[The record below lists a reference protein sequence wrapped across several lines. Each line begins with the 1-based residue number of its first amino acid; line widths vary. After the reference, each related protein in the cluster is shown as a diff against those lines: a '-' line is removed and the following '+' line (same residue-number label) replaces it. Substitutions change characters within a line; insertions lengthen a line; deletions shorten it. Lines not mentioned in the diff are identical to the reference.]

1 MKDIINRLDKKK
13 SSNCWMSAE
22 KSNYTDTEVFVQYRY
37 NESIEDCVKRAFSD
51 QDATEIYSV
60 LKQSGRTLVLRRI
73 YCFINMITRTLE
85 VYRGKDTKT
94 DEITA
99 MFERLLETR
108 ITPITLRSEEL
119 QKLYSMHS
127 TELNQAMFRNID
139 GLFYEILRGN
149 SLQDNQKFKDY
160 ADKFT
165 ESLRVISFRPKIRFL
180 NGNNRYQITVNGDKG
195 TVKFSNQENEFR
207 FRPRFEI
214 RQITFMIASIL
225 GIIAS

>member
-1 MKDIINRLDKKK
+1 MKEIINRLDKKK

-22 KSNYTDTEVFVQYRY
+22 KSNYTDTEVFVQYWY

-149 SLQDNQKFKDY
+149 SLQDNQKFKD
-160 ADKFT
+160 
-165 ESLRVISFRPKIRFL
+165 
-180 NGNNRYQITVNGDKG
+180 
-195 TVKFSNQENEFR
+195 
-207 FRPRFEI
+207 
-214 RQITFMIASIL
+214 
-225 GIIAS
+225 